1 MAIRVAHFATGN
13 VGQIALRQLIAD
25 PRFELTGVW
34 VSSDAK
40 VGKDAGELARI
51 DVSTGITATKDMG
64 SLLAEGPDCAVYCA
78 IGDNRVGEALA
89 DLRRILGAGINVVSS
104 APTVL
109 QYPYGVLPQR
119 HIAALED
126 TAKTHQVSL
135 FVNGVDPGFANDLI
149 PLAFASTCQHV
160 EQIRCTEMADYAS

>member
-64 SLLAEGPDCAVYCA
+64 SLLADQPDCAVYCA
-78 IGDNRVGEALA
+78 SESRTQVRFSATTQTICRDPANRMIS
-89 DLRRILGAGINVVSS
+89 R
-104 APTVL
+104 T
-109 QYPYGVLPQR
+109 
-119 HIAALED
+119 
-126 TAKTHQVSL
+126 
-135 FVNGVDPGFANDLI
+135 
-149 PLAFASTCQHV
+149 
-160 EQIRCTEMADYAS
+160 